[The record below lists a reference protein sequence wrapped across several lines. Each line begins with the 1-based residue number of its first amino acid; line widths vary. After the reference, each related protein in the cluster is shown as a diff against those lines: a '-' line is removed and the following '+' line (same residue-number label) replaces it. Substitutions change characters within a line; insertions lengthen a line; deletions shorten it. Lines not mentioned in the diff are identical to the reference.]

1 MGKHKNFS
9 NHRMYFQKM
18 YDDAKNDIKL
28 LNIKNNAL
36 QQKNNEQ
43 KIKITVLEKRIEE
56 LQRQIEVKANIIE
69 ELESH

>member
-1 MGKHKNFS
+1 
-9 NHRMYFQKM
+9 MYFQKM

-43 KIKITVLEKRIEE
+43 RIKITVLEKRIEE

>member
-1 MGKHKNFS
+1 
-9 NHRMYFQKM
+9 MYFQKM